1 MKGKIIAIISFFVF
15 IFVLTSGLFS
25 GLVDFLVWLVTL
37 NMTQSN
43 ISMAGEIF
51 VKIAA
56 WAISYSAVGILF
68 NALGWFNSNA
78 MKIAYFIISTLVSFA
93 LCYVVML
100 LETYLLYIVI
110 TLGILLAV
118 IVTVIA
124 LFYIKGKSKTK
135 TENKQNE
142 SEV

>member
-1 MKGKIIAIISFFVF
+1 MRDKITAIIVFFVF

-25 GLVDFLVWLVTL
+25 DFADFLVWLVKL

-43 ISMAGEIF
+43 VSKAGEIF
-51 VKIAA
+51 VKTATFT
-56 WAISYSAVGILF
+56 ISYGAVGILF
-68 NALGWFNSNA
+68 NALGWFNSNV
-78 MKIAYFIISTLVSFA
+78 MKIAYFIVSTLISFA

-110 TLGILLAV
+110 ILSVLLVAV
-118 IVTVIA
+118 IIA
-124 LFYIKGKSKTK
+124 IVLLYIKSKKNTKSKD
-135 TENKQNE
+135 KQNE